1 MGNIYHSV
9 EVFNLGTDY
18 WMKVYNDLS
27 KENVL
32 SYGDLD
38 FIKSIATR
46 IISKNVLPSASQC
59 KRLLKIVHNVED
71 KGYTKLF
78 LFLQRPLERQQS
90 VPAA

>member
-1 MGNIYHSV
+1 MQV
-9 EVFNLGTDY
+9 LKFFNLGADY

-46 IISKNVLPSASQC
+46 FIAKMVLPSPAQC
-59 KRLLKIVHNVED
+59 KRLLKIVNNIED
-71 KGYTKLF
+71 KGYVM
-78 LFLQRPLERQQS
+78 P
-90 VPAA
+90 